1 MVLRETGAE
10 PPYALYLV
18 TADPAEGE
26 GMTAAGNNIVE
37 PVPMPDIVRDTV
49 AAFVAEHHVEEVF
62 VKRKRDRANPNRSAA
77 ARPRRQGTSDDGP
90 RRIRERFSGAL
101 VAQARST
108 PSARPPR
115 PPSADAKDA
124 SPPAEVRPPERQTK
138 NDAEIPGNAASK
150 PEFDLASLPSLD
162 SITAVTDVRA
172 FLAPGVPTDLARA
185 ALRRAWA
192 ADPAIRDF
200 KGLAENA
207 WDFTDPTA
215 MPGFGAL
222 PPGTD
227 IKKMLAQ
234 IFGDGEKPAATDA
247 AAEKPAARS
256 PRHCGA
262 NRPLEPPSEKSSA
275 TGGKEEFSKPEI
287 TTGSRQIAQA
297 DFVQRDNN
305 TASHNN
311 SSDDD

>member
-1 MVLRETGAE
+1 MTDRDESSKGFLERWSRKKIDAEREA
-10 PPYALYLV
+10 
-18 TADPAEGE
+18 PAP
-26 GMTAAGNNIVE
+26 A
-37 PVPMPDIVRDTV
+37 
-49 AAFVAEHHVEEVF
+49 
-62 VKRKRDRANPNRSAA
+62 K
-77 ARPRRQGTSDDGP
+77 
-90 RRIRERFSGAL
+90 
-101 VAQARST
+101 
-108 PSARPPR
+108 
-115 PPSADAKDA
+115 ADAKDV
-124 SPPAEVRPPERQTK
+124 SPPAEVGPPERQAK
-138 NDAEIPGNAASK
+138 NDAGIPAPVAPK

-234 IFGDGEKPAATDA
+234 IFGDGEKPATADA
-247 AAEKPAARS
+247 AAEKPTALEA
-256 PRHCGA
+256 PDIA
-262 NRPLEPPSEKSSA
+262 EQIAPPEPPSEESSA
-275 TGGKEEFSKPEI
+275 TGEKEESSKPEI
-287 TTGSRQIAQA
+287 TPGSRQIAQA

-311 SSDDD
+311 SSDDESEEPKNRRQHGGALPQ

>member
-1 MVLRETGAE
+1 MTDRDESSKGFLERWSRKKIDAEREA
-10 PPYALYLV
+10 
-18 TADPAEGE
+18 PAP
-26 GMTAAGNNIVE
+26 AKV
-37 PVPMPDIVRDTV
+37 
-49 AAFVAEHHVEEVF
+49 
-62 VKRKRDRANPNRSAA
+62 
-77 ARPRRQGTSDDGP
+77 
-90 RRIRERFSGAL
+90 
-101 VAQARST
+101 
-108 PSARPPR
+108 
-115 PPSADAKDA
+115 DAKDV
-124 SPPAEVRPPERQTK
+124 PPAANVRPPEPQTK
-138 NDAEIPGNAASK
+138 NDAKIPDKAASK

-162 SITAVTDVRA
+162 SITAVTDIRA

-234 IFGDGEKPAATDA
+234 IFGDHEKPVAAEAITEKPAALEAPDI
-247 AAEKPAARS
+247 AEQITP
-256 PRHCGA
+256 P
-262 NRPLEPPSEKSSA
+262 EPPSAESSA
-275 TGGKEEFSKPEI
+275 SGETEESSKPEV
-287 TTGSRQIAQA
+287 TTSRRQIAQS
-297 DFVQRDNN
+297 DFVQRDNI

-311 SSDDD
+311 SSGDEPEEPKNRRQHGGALPQ

>member
-1 MVLRETGAE
+1 MTDRDESSKGFLERWSRKKIDAERET
-10 PPYALYLV
+10 
-18 TADPAEGE
+18 PAP
-26 GMTAAGNNIVE
+26 A
-37 PVPMPDIVRDTV
+37 
-49 AAFVAEHHVEEVF
+49 
-62 VKRKRDRANPNRSAA
+62 K
-77 ARPRRQGTSDDGP
+77 
-90 RRIRERFSGAL
+90 
-101 VAQARST
+101 
-108 PSARPPR
+108 
-115 PPSADAKDA
+115 ADAKDA
-124 SPPAEVRPPERQTK
+124 SPAAEVRMPERQTK
-138 NDAEIPGNAASK
+138 NDGKIPDDAASK

-172 FLAPGVPTDLARA
+172 FLAPGVPTELARA

-234 IFGDGEKPAATDA
+234 IFGDGEKPATADA
-247 AAEKPAARS
+247 AADKSAA
-256 PRHCGA
+256 
-262 NRPLEPPSEKSSA
+262 LEAPDIAEQIAPPKPPSEESSA
-275 TGGKEEFSKPEI
+275 TGEKEESSKPDI

-297 DFVQRDNN
+297 DFVRRDNN

-311 SSDDD
+311 SSDDEPEEPKNRRQHGGALPQ

>member
-1 MVLRETGAE
+1 MTDRDDSAKGFLERWSRKKIDAEREA
-10 PPYALYLV
+10 
-18 TADPAEGE
+18 PAP
-26 GMTAAGNNIVE
+26 A
-37 PVPMPDIVRDTV
+37 
-49 AAFVAEHHVEEVF
+49 
-62 VKRKRDRANPNRSAA
+62 K
-77 ARPRRQGTSDDGP
+77 
-90 RRIRERFSGAL
+90 
-101 VAQARST
+101 
-108 PSARPPR
+108 
-115 PPSADAKDA
+115 ADAKDA
-124 SPPAEVRPPERQTK
+124 SPAAEVGPPERQAK
-138 NDAEIPGNAASK
+138 NDARIPAPVAPK

-172 FLAPGVPTDLARA
+172 FLAPGVPADLARA

-200 KGLAENA
+200 KGLAEND
-207 WDFTDPTA
+207 WDFTDPNA

-247 AAEKPAARS
+247 AAEKPAALEA
-256 PRHCGA
+256 PDIA
-262 NRPLEPPSEKSSA
+262 EQIAPLEPPSDESSA
-275 TGGKEEFSKPEI
+275 AGEKEESGKPEI

-305 TASHNN
+305 TASHKN
-311 SSDDD
+311 SPDDESEEPKNRRQHGGALPQ

>member
-1 MVLRETGAE
+1 MTDRDDSAKGFLERWSRKKIDAET
-10 PPYALYLV
+10 
-18 TADPAEGE
+18 PAP
-26 GMTAAGNNIVE
+26 A
-37 PVPMPDIVRDTV
+37 
-49 AAFVAEHHVEEVF
+49 
-62 VKRKRDRANPNRSAA
+62 K
-77 ARPRRQGTSDDGP
+77 
-90 RRIRERFSGAL
+90 
-101 VAQARST
+101 
-108 PSARPPR
+108 
-115 PPSADAKDA
+115 ADAKDA
-124 SPPAEVRPPERQTK
+124 SPAAEVRPPERQTK
-138 NDAEIPGNAASK
+138 NDAKIPGNAASK

-234 IFGDGEKPAATDA
+234 IFGDGEKPAAAGA
-247 AAEKPAARS
+247 AEEKPAALEA
-256 PRHCGA
+256 PDIA
-262 NRPLEPPSEKSSA
+262 EQIAPPEPPSEESSA
-275 TGGKEEFSKPEI
+275 TGEKEESSKPEI
-287 TTGSRQIAQA
+287 TTGGRETGQA
-297 DFVQRDNN
+297 DFVQRDTN

-311 SSDDD
+311 TPDDDSEEPKNRRQHGGALPQ

>member
-1 MVLRETGAE
+1 MTDRDESSKGFLERWSRKKIDAEREA
-10 PPYALYLV
+10 PAPAK
-18 TADPAEGE
+18 ADGQDVSPA
-26 GMTAAGNNIVE
+26 
-37 PVPMPDIVRDTV
+37 
-49 AAFVAEHHVEEVF
+49 
-62 VKRKRDRANPNRSAA
+62 
-77 ARPRRQGTSDDGP
+77 
-90 RRIRERFSGAL
+90 
-101 VAQARST
+101 
-108 PSARPPR
+108 
-115 PPSADAKDA
+115 
-124 SPPAEVRPPERQTK
+124 AEVGPPERHAK
-138 NDAEIPGNAASK
+138 NDAGIPSNAASK

-234 IFGDGEKPAATDA
+234 IFGDSEKPVAADAADTRKENPPASEAPGIAEQIAPPEPSVEAASATDEK
-247 AAEKPAARS
+247 AEPSPLEISTGEQQIARS
-256 PRHCGA
+256 G
-262 NRPLEPPSEKSSA
+262 
-275 TGGKEEFSKPEI
+275 
-287 TTGSRQIAQA
+287 
-297 DFVQRDNN
+297 FVQRDNN
-305 TASHNN
+305 TALHNN
-311 SSDDD
+311 SSDDDSEEPKNRRQHGGA

>member
-1 MVLRETGAE
+1 MTDRDESSKGFLERWSRKKIDAERET
-10 PPYALYLV
+10 
-18 TADPAEGE
+18 PAP
-26 GMTAAGNNIVE
+26 A
-37 PVPMPDIVRDTV
+37 
-49 AAFVAEHHVEEVF
+49 
-62 VKRKRDRANPNRSAA
+62 K
-77 ARPRRQGTSDDGP
+77 
-90 RRIRERFSGAL
+90 
-101 VAQARST
+101 
-108 PSARPPR
+108 
-115 PPSADAKDA
+115 ADAKDA
-124 SPPAEVRPPERQTK
+124 STATERQAK
-138 NDAEIPGNAASK
+138 NDAAVPVPVTPK
-150 PEFDLASLPSLD
+150 PDFDLASLPSLD

-234 IFGDGEKPAATDA
+234 IFGHGEKPATAEA
-247 AAEKPAARS
+247 AAEKPAAREA
-256 PRHCGA
+256 PDIA
-262 NRPLEPPSEKSSA
+262 EQIALPEPPSEESSA
-275 TGGKEEFSKPEI
+275 TGEQEESGKPEV
-287 TTGSRQIAQA
+287 TTGRPKIVQA

-311 SSDDD
+311 SSDDEPEEPKSRRTHGGALPQ

>member
-1 MVLRETGAE
+1 MTDRDESAKGFLERWSRKKIDAEREA
-10 PPYALYLV
+10 
-18 TADPAEGE
+18 
-26 GMTAAGNNIVE
+26 
-37 PVPMPDIVRDTV
+37 
-49 AAFVAEHHVEEVF
+49 
-62 VKRKRDRANPNRSAA
+62 S
-77 ARPRRQGTSDDGP
+77 
-90 RRIRERFSGAL
+90 
-101 VAQARST
+101 
-108 PSARPPR
+108 
-115 PPSADAKDA
+115 AKDA
-124 SPPAEVRPPERQTK
+124 SSLAEVRPPERHTD
-138 NDAEIPGNAASK
+138 DAKTPDKAAPK

-162 SITAVTDVRA
+162 SITAVTDIRA

-234 IFGDGEKPAATDA
+234 IFGDGEKPVAAEAVT
-247 AAEKPAARS
+247 EKPAALEA
-256 PRHCGA
+256 PDIA
-262 NRPLEPPSEKSSA
+262 EKITPPERPGDAASYGEEKAESNPPA
-275 TGGKEEFSKPEI
+275 LTGGGQEI
-287 TTGSRQIAQA
+287 SQA

-311 SSDDD
+311 SSDDEPEETKTRRQHGGALPQ